1 MSAEYKIPGINFSLG
16 SSADAFRKAIEK
28 AKADRLV
35 ERIWQRDY
43 TVWGQTPDEISN
55 RLGWLDIAERM
66 RAEVPALEQF
76 AKDLKSEGFTH
87 ALLLGMG
94 GSSLAPELF
103 GQLFGK
109 KDGLQLSVLDST
121 DPDAVRAAAERFA
134 PKRTLYIVS
143 TKSGGTIETLSFFK
157 YFYNQAQKL
166 LGGKTG
172 SHFIAITDPGS
183 SLVTLAKK
191 YSFRHVFLADPN
203 VGGRYSVLSNFGL
216 VPAALV
222 GVDLSKLLYRVETAA
237 KHCQEEAID
246 KNPGALLGLALGT
259 LAAAG
264 RDKATFVMPKEIA
277 DFGNWVEQLIAE
289 STGKQGKGILPV
301 IGEALAD
308 ARDYGPDRV
317 FIEIGKIES
326 IDKVRNPII
335 NMECEDIYDLGGQFF
350 LWEFATAVAGYVM
363 GINPF
368 DQPNVEA
375 AKLQARVFVD
385 AYSKSGKLPKGEGIP
400 LDEQTL
406 KIFLRKSQPGDY
418 FALQAYAAPSPDLTS
433 TLDELRTGIMKKHKA
448 ATTLGY
454 GPRFLHSTGQLHKG
468 DAGNGLFIQFVT
480 TPPTDDVPIPK
491 EAGKPESEIS
501 FGVLKV
507 AQALGDAQALR
518 AAGRRVLTFEVAGD
532 LNSALI
538 KLIADL

>member
-1 MSAEYKIPGINFSLG
+1 MSVNEKTSEIHFNLG
-16 SSADAFRKAIEK
+16 WYSDAFSKAIEI
-28 AKADRLV
+28 AMADRLV

-43 TVWGQTPDEISN
+43 TVWGKKPDEISN
-55 RLGWLDIAERM
+55 RLGWLDVAERM
-66 RAEVPALEQF
+66 RAEVAALEQF
-76 AKDLKSEGFTH
+76 AQDLKSEGFTH

-103 GQLFGK
+103 GHIFGK
-109 KDGLQLSVLDST
+109 KDGLQLGVLDST
-121 DPDAVRAAAERFA
+121 DPDAVRAAAERFD
-134 PKRTLYIVS
+134 PQHTLYIVS

-166 LGGKTG
+166 LGDKVS

-191 YSFRHVFLADPN
+191 YSFRQVFLADPN
-203 VGGRYSVLSNFGL
+203 IGGRYSVLSYFGL

-222 GVDLSKLLYRVETAA
+222 GIDLSKLLDRAGAAA
-237 KHCQEEAID
+237 KQCQELAFEN
-246 KNPGALLGLALGT
+246 NPGALLGLALGT

-301 IGEALAD
+301 VGEKLAD
-308 ARDYGPDRV
+308 ADDYGQDRV
-317 FIEIGKIES
+317 FIEIGEVKPIE
-326 IDKVRNPII
+326 KTEHPIFKLD
-335 NMECEDIYDLGGQFF
+335 CEHIYDLGRQFF
-350 LWEFATAVAGYVM
+350 LWEFATAVAGYM
-363 GINPF
+363 IDINPF
-368 DQPNVEA
+368 DQPNVET
-375 AKLQARVFVD
+375 AKLQARAFVD
-385 AYSKSGKLPKGEGIP
+385 EYTKSGKLPKGESVP

-406 KIFLRKSQPGDY
+406 KTFLRKSQPGDY
-418 FALQAYAAPSPDLTS
+418 FALQAYAAPSAELTN
-433 TLDELRTGIMKKHKA
+433 TLSKLRTGIMKKHKA

-468 DAGNGLFIQFVT
+468 DAGHGLFIQFVT
-480 TPPTDDVPIPK
+480 IPPKNDVPIPK
-491 EAGKPESEIS
+491 EAGRPESEIS

-518 AAGRRVLTFEVAGD
+518 AAGRRVLTFEVDGD
-532 LNSALI
+532 LNSELK
-538 KLIADL
+538 KLMAEL